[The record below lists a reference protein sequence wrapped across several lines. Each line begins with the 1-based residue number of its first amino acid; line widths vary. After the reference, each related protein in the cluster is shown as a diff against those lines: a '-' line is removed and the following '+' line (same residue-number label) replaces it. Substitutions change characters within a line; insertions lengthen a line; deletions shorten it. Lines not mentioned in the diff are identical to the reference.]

1 MASVSSHTDNLEI
14 NLTPLLDLVLQL
26 IMFFMACVNFVSEQ
40 YSRNVWLP
48 VAESAQE
55 IQPDLADERVVVNVE
70 VAWEQVRDAAGQ
82 VVLDPM
88 RRQAA
93 RRLLQP
99 RTYRIIIL
107 GENPI
112 QFTEREQRVGLFL
125 TQRKLRDLAG
135 DLRLVLRDRP
145 FRGQR
150 LAPAQDASIPVP
162 VVFRVDEEVP
172 AGLVLELMA
181 QCRAEGFTDVRID
194 GLMAEGER

>member
-1 MASVSSHTDNLEI
+1 MASVVSQTDNLEI

-70 VAWEQVRDAAGQ
+70 VAWEPVRDAAGQ
-82 VVLDPM
+82 VVQDPV
-88 RRQAA
+88 RRQAV

-107 GENPI
+107 GENTI
-112 QFTEREQRVGLFL
+112 QFTDREQRVGLFL
-125 TQRKLRDLAG
+125 AQRKLRDLAS
-135 DLRLVLRDRP
+135 DLRLLLRDRP

-150 LAPAQDASIPVP
+150 LVPGQDAPIPVP
-162 VVFRVDEEVP
+162 VVFRVDEEIP
-172 AGLVLELMA
+172 GGLVLELMA
-181 QCRAEGFTDVRID
+181 QCRAEGFSDVRID
-194 GLMAEGER
+194 GLMAERDR